1 MHQIQY
7 AGHTVQ
13 CKNNETIL
21 ECLIR
26 SGLNID
32 FSCKS
37 GVCHRCML
45 KCTTGEIPEH
55 ATKKLPYTHQNQN
68 YLLACQCTPTTNM
81 QLVAKTSDDN
91 ITQCMAMTLSQTSHQ
106 TWQLSCEAYREL
118 SYQMGQ
124 SVMMTDLAMQNA
136 TLATLISDPEQ
147 GTTLDLEIQ
156 GQDIS
161 WLTQHDVIE
170 GTEFYIR
177 GPLATA
183 PTHPVTKL
191 APNPNL
197 WHQLGGDG
205 KIRAVLTTFYQKVY
219 ADAQLAPFFER
230 VTINRIIGKQ
240 FAFLKQNIVGD
251 QVFLGEQPK
260 NSHHWMVISNAL
272 FQHRMDLMRQALQEH
287 DISDELIDALEQYE
301 LQFKTDIVK
310 SEPWL
315 KQVGDLLVDT
325 EQYEECQ
332 LDEATVCDYCG
343 AEIARYSM
351 VRFHKRLGKL
361 ACQACTV

>member
-1 MHQIQY
+1 
-7 AGHTVQ
+7 
-13 CKNNETIL
+13 
-21 ECLIR
+21 
-26 SGLNID
+26 
-32 FSCKS
+32 
-37 GVCHRCML
+37 
-45 KCTTGEIPEH
+45 
-55 ATKKLPYTHQNQN
+55 
-68 YLLACQCTPTTNM
+68 
-81 QLVAKTSDDN
+81 
-91 ITQCMAMTLSQTSHQ
+91 
-106 TWQLSCEAYREL
+106 
-118 SYQMGQ
+118 
-124 SVMMTDLAMQNA
+124 
-136 TLATLISDPEQ
+136 
-147 GTTLDLEIQ
+147 
-156 GQDIS
+156 
-161 WLTQHDVIE
+161 
-170 GTEFYIR
+170 
-177 GPLATA
+177 
-183 PTHPVTKL
+183 
-191 APNPNL
+191 
-197 WHQLGGDG
+197 LGGDG